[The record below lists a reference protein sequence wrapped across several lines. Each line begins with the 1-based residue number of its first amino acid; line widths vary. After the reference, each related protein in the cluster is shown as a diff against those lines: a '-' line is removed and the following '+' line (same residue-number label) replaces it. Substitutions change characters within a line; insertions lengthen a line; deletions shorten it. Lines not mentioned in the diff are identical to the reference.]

1 MDIMKNYYQDASQ
14 TSEEDFAAQLTIAIS
29 QDGEFIFG
37 CDWEP
42 NEIGITAVASIFY
55 AVAYDQ
61 LTDQVL
67 KDLKAQCVLEGKED
81 DFVAIAEAIKNLILL
96 HQSSDSGGDL
106 AVPPRNVLKL

>member
-1 MDIMKNYYQDASQ
+1 MNIMKNYYQDGHQ

-42 NEIGITAVASIFY
+42 SEKGITAVSSIFY
-55 AVAYDQ
+55 AVAYEQ

-81 DFVAIAEAIKNLILL
+81 DFITIAEAIKNLILL
-96 HQSSDSGGDL
+96 NQSGDSGGDL